1 MADPVLEIENLDV
14 SYGKTQALDD
24 VSLTVEKGETVGV
37 IGPNGAGKTTLF
49 NTLSG
54 IKEYEGRIELF
65 GEELSELSKREI
77 VDRGL
82 VHCSEEHDLFPFFSV
97 HENLLM
103 GAYPRDD
110 QEAAMETIDWVY
122 DLFPRL
128 DERREQDAETLS
140 GGEQQMLAI
149 ARALALNPE
158 IMLMDEPSEGLAPY
172 IVRDVEEVIR
182 TLNEEEGLT
191 IFLVE
196 QNVVMAMDVSDR
208 HYFIDQ
214 GQIVDEM
221 TPAKLQESPE
231 IRQKY
236 LSV

>member
-1 MADPVLEIENLDV
+1 
-14 SYGKTQALDD
+14 
-24 VSLTVEKGETVGV
+24 
-37 IGPNGAGKTTLF
+37 
-49 NTLSG
+49 
-54 IKEYEGRIELF
+54 
-65 GEELSELSKREI
+65 
-77 VDRGL
+77 
-82 VHCSEEHDLFPFFSV
+82 
-97 HENLLM
+97 
-103 GAYPRDD
+103 
-110 QEAAMETIDWVY
+110 
-122 DLFPRL
+122 
-128 DERREQDAETLS
+128 
-140 GGEQQMLAI
+140 MLAI
-149 ARALALNPE
+149 ARALALNPA